1 MMRLT
6 RSFMLLGLVAAV
18 AACSDPLDVDNVDSP
33 DRGIVFAKPS
43 DVAGIVSTQY
53 GQIITGTIGATARV
67 HTGFLTASFENA
79 STLANNGLGPRSA
92 MPRPLLDNSRG
103 NAYLNEN
110 FNDYRFMSQAAR
122 VAATAIAKGREP
134 NFEPTLGAPQ
144 TARMRAFAWF
154 VYGVAVGNLAMVYD
168 SAAVPLPEDG
178 PLDVNPLI
186 GYEEL
191 ADVAVEALDS
201 AFVHASS
208 AGAAGAFP
216 LPDAWLSATGVTQP
230 RFVQLIR
237 SSRARVRANV
247 ARTPAERGTVDWT
260 KVIDDATNGITTD
273 FNSTFN
279 PNTAFD
285 YTWLA
290 TGTHF
295 RDTNWHQMTPYIVGM
310 ADSSGA
316 YNEWLAVRRS
326 DRVPFLIKTLDRRF
340 PAGET
345 RAAQNAVGQGAPTG
359 RRYFRN
365 RAPGLDQAATG
376 WQNSQYDHYRWRAF
390 ADAGRIGPFPI
401 FTVAENDLLAAEGYL
416 RTGQIASA
424 ATLIDR
430 TRTTA
435 GLPALSGVVTSLT
448 QQIPGGNACVPRVPV
463 GPSFTSTQCGTILE
477 ALKWEKRMETAY
489 TVYGAWYFD
498 SRGWGDLPEGT
509 PLSWPVPYQEL
520 DARLLPIY
528 TLGGVGGSAAAG
540 VSTYGFGT
548 GDR

>member
-1 MMRLT
+1 
-6 RSFMLLGLVAAV
+6 MLLGLVGAV
-18 AACSDPLDVDNVDSP
+18 GACSDPLDVDNVDSP
-33 DRGIVFAKPS
+33 DRGIVFASPS
-43 DVAGIVSTQY
+43 DVVGIVGAQY
-53 GQIITGTIGATARV
+53 EQIITGTIGATARI
-67 HTGFLTASFENA
+67 HTGLLTASFENS

-110 FNDYRFMSQAAR
+110 FNDFRFMSQVAR
-122 VAATAIAKGREP
+122 VAATAIAKSRET
-134 NFEPTLGAPQ
+134 NFEPTLGAAQ
-144 TARMRAFAWF
+144 TARMRGFSWF
-154 VYGVAVGNLAMVYD
+154 VYGVAMGNLAMVYD
-168 SAAVPLPEDG
+168 SAGIPLPEDG
-178 PLDVNPLI
+178 PLDINPLV
-186 GYEEL
+186 GYKEL
-191 ADVAVEALDS
+191 TEAALKALDS
-201 AFVHASS
+201 AFTHASS
-208 AGAAGAFP
+208 ATATSAFP
-216 LPDAWLSATGVTQP
+216 LPDAWLKSTGVSQT

-247 ARTPAERGTVDWT
+247 ARTPTERLAVDWA
-260 KVIDDATNGITTD
+260 KVIDDATNGITAD
-273 FNSTFN
+273 FTSNFD
-279 PNTAFD
+279 PNTGYD

-295 RDTNWHQMTPYIVGM
+295 RDTNWHQMTPYIIGM
-310 ADSSGA
+310 ADSSRA
-316 YNEWLAVRRS
+316 YDAWLAVRRS
-326 DRVPFLIKTLDRRF
+326 DRVPFTIKTVDLRF

-359 RRYFRN
+359 RRYYRN

-376 WQNSQYDHYRWRAF
+376 WQNSEYDHYRWRSF
-390 ADAGRIGPFPI
+390 ADASRIGPFPV
-401 FTVAENDLLAAEGYL
+401 FTVAENDMLAAEGYL
-416 RTGQIASA
+416 RTNQIAKA
-424 ATLIDR
+424 ATLIDK

-435 GLPALSGVVTSLT
+435 GLPSVAGITSLT
-448 QQIPGGNACVPRVPV
+448 QQVPGGNACVPRVPV
-463 GPSFTSTQCGTILE
+463 GPTFTTTQCGTILE

-509 PLSWPVPYQEL
+509 PTSWPVPYQEL

-528 TLGGVGGSAAAG
+528 TLGGVGGREAAG